1 MGKETST
8 IMSHL
13 KYALA
18 GLLGVIALAAVAP
31 GLAHADGIC
40 QRVPDSD
47 TIIKQN
53 SSSVLLWQADGDLA
67 LYASDN
73 MAQSLWHSDTAGAA
87 FELCTGTDGTLAVY
101 DEEGGKLW
109 SKTGSSATSAA
120 YLDLTN
126 CTLSAKFK
134 VSVLGTHMTFT
145 IWSIAGACPN
155 TASQATALNGWCAD
169 TTSEQTI
176 IQSDWAKLVWQT
188 SGKLALLAIGIDD
201 GTTLWSSN
209 TAGAELCFEDTGNL
223 VIYDTTQTKLWQS
236 GATGSDDVAYTLG
249 LKDCSLNI
257 TAFTGGTLWSSTNT
271 CPQTWSNSSWTVYK
285 GSSDKTLVE
294 NDDAE
299 LVFTTTGALTLRSK
313 AGKQFWT
320 SGTSGTGNRLVF
332 QSDGNLVIYPSSGSA
347 VWASGTN
354 GQSATQL
361 KIDGCSFSL
370 TNGGSTTYFSRG
382 SSSCATT
389 SRSLDGTSITKSG
402 NTRILQTEEA
412 YLEWDSTG
420 NLVLY
425 SMGGSKLWSSGT
437 TGKTLSLQSDGN
449 LVIYNSSGTA
459 VWASGTN
466 GTGADTINLDSDCAF
481 TVKDGS
487 TAKWTGN
494 SSCAVMSYSYENSQG
509 NSTFGVV
516 MSTALTAENT
526 GTALVQSTSGID
538 VTLFGN
544 KTSLLQATAY
554 QTSSNSGASLET
566 GSIEIL
572 GNSMDYGVNV
582 TYEKEFWSKSK
593 TFVVGVVPVA
603 VTASATGSLGMRLS
617 YNSGT
622 LTLTPSAD
630 LSASV
635 QAGVGVGSDVAGA
648 SAGVRGSLTLLNIS
662 LPISLKIFTSSGQ
675 TKFTVSGDLTI
686 ETLSGSLALYAEAY
700 VKVFGVKIGVDWS
713 YKLFSWTGLSFT
725 KSLFSKT
732 SSF

>member
-1 MGKETST
+1 
-8 IMSHL
+8 MSHL
-13 KYALA
+13 KYALS

-31 GLAHADGIC
+31 GLAHADGLC
-40 QRVPDSD
+40 WRVPDSD
-47 TIIKQN
+47 TIIKQS

-73 MAQSLWHSDTAGAA
+73 MAQSLWHSDTAGMA
-87 FELCTGTDGTLAVY
+87 FELCSSTDGALEVY

-109 SKTGSSATSAA
+109 SKSGSAA
-120 YLDLTN
+120 ITTASLELTN
-126 CTLSAKFK
+126 CTLSAKYKLPVFGTK
-134 VSVLGTHMTFT
+134 VTL
-145 IWSIAGACPN
+145 WSIAGTCPN
-155 TASQATALNGWCAD
+155 TASQTTALNGWCTD

-176 IQSDWAKLVWQT
+176 IQSEWAKLVWQT
-188 SGKLALLAIGIDD
+188 SGKLVLTATGIDD
-201 GTTLWSSN
+201 GTTIWSSS
-209 TAGAELCFEDTGNL
+209 TAGSELCFEDSGNL
-223 VIYDTTQTKLWQS
+223 VIYNASNAKLWES

-249 LKDCSLNI
+249 LKGCSLNI
-257 TAFTGGTLWSSTNT
+257 TAFTGGTLWSSAST
-271 CPQTWSNSSWTVYK
+271 CPQTWNNAAWTVFK
-285 GSSDKTLVE
+285 ASSDKTLVE

-299 LVFTTTGALTLRSK
+299 LVFTTTGALILRSK

-382 SSSCATT
+382 SSSCAT
-389 SRSLDGTSITKSG
+389 SARSLDGTTITKSG
-402 NTRILQTEEA
+402 TTRVLQTEEA
-412 YLEWDSTG
+412 YLDWESTG
-420 NLVLY
+420 NLVLH
-425 SMGGSKLWSSGT
+425 SMGGSTLWSSGT
-437 TGKTLSLQSDGN
+437 SGTGKKLALQTDGN
-449 LVIYNSSGTA
+449 LVIYNSAGAAVWSSGTA
-459 VWASGTN
+459 GVN
-466 GTGADTINLDSDCAF
+466 ADTINLDNDCAF

-487 TAKWTGN
+487 TARWTGN

-516 MSTALTAENT
+516 MSTAMTAENL
-526 GTALVQSTSGID
+526 GVAEVSSTSGLD
-538 VTLFGN
+538 LTLFGN
-544 KTSLLQATAY
+544 KTALFQATAY
-554 QTSSNSGASLET
+554 QTSSNSGSSLET

-582 TYEKEFWSKSK
+582 SYEKEFWSKSK
-593 TFVVGVVPVA
+593 TFVVGIVPVA
-603 VTASATGSLGMRLS
+603 VTASATGTLGMSLTYS
-617 YNSGT
+617 SGA
-622 LTLTPSAD
+622 LKLTPSAN
-630 LSASV
+630 LSASI

-648 SAGVRGSLTLLNIS
+648 SAGVRGSLTLIDLS
-662 LPISLKIFTSSGQ
+662 LPVSLKIFTSSGQ
-675 TKFTVSGDLTI
+675 TKFTVAGDLTL

-700 VKVFGVKIGVDWS
+700 VKVFGFKVGVDWS

-725 KSLFSKT
+725 RNLFSKT

>member
-1 MGKETST
+1 MGKGDIT

-13 KYALA
+13 KHALF
-18 GLLGVIALAAVAP
+18 GLAGVIALAAVAP
-31 GLAHADGIC
+31 GLAHASSVC

-53 SSSVLLWQADGDLA
+53 SSAVLLWQADGDLA

-73 MAQSLWHSDTAGAA
+73 LAQSLWHSDTAGTG
-87 FELCTGTDGTLAVY
+87 FEMCTGTDGSLAVN
-101 DEEGGKLW
+101 DEGGGKLW
-109 SKTGSSATSAA
+109 GKAGVAVLTGASLNLSA
-120 YLDLTN
+120 
-126 CTLSAKFK
+126 CTLSAKAKIPPFGITQT
-134 VSVLGTHMTFT
+134 V
-145 IWSIAGACPN
+145 WSIAGTCPS
-155 TASQATALNGWCAD
+155 TASQTTALNGWCTD
-169 TTSEQTI
+169 TTSEQI
-176 IQSDWAKLVWQT
+176 IVQNDWAKLVWQT
-188 SGKLALLAIGIDD
+188 SGKLALLATGIDD
-201 GTTLWSSN
+201 GTTIWSSS
-209 TAGAELCFEDTGNL
+209 TAGSELCFEDGGNL
-223 VIYDTTQTKLWQS
+223 VIYNTTQTKLWES
-236 GATGSDDVAYTLG
+236 GATGSSTVAYTLG

-257 TAFTGGTLWSSTNT
+257 TAFTGGTLWSTTNT
-271 CPQTWSNSSWTVYK
+271 CPQTWNNSTWTVYK

-299 LVFTTTGALTLRSK
+299 LVFTTTGALTLRTK
-313 AGKQFWT
+313 AGKEFWT

-361 KIDGCSFSL
+361 KIDGCSFSI
-370 TNGGSTTYFSRG
+370 TNGGSTTYYSRG
-382 SSSCATT
+382 SSSCAT
-389 SRSLDGTSITKSG
+389 SARSLDGTTISKSG

-412 YLEWDSTG
+412 YLEWESTG

-425 SMGGSKLWSSGT
+425 SMGGSKLWNSGT
-437 TGKTLSLQSDGN
+437 SSTGKTLALQTDGN
-449 LVIYNSSGTA
+449 LVIYSSSGAA

-466 GTGADTINLDSDCAF
+466 GVNADTINLDSDCVF

-494 SSCAVMSYSYENSQG
+494 STCAAMSYAYENSQG
-509 NSTFGVV
+509 NSTFGMV
-516 MSTALTAENT
+516 MTTALTAENT
-526 GTALVQSTSGID
+526 GTATVSSASGLD
-538 VTLFGN
+538 LTLLGN
-544 KTSLLQATAY
+544 KTSLFHATAY
-554 QTSSNSGASLET
+554 QTSSNNGSSLET

-582 TYEKEFWSKSK
+582 SYEKEFWSKSK

-603 VTASATGSLGMRLS
+603 VTASATGTLGMSLT
-617 YNSGT
+617 YNGA
-622 LTLTPSAD
+622 LVLTPSAD

-635 QAGVGVGSDVAGA
+635 QAGVGVGSDAAGA
-648 SAGVRGSLTLLNIS
+648 SAGVRGSLTLINLG
-662 LPISLKIFTSSGQ
+662 LPVSLKIFTSGGQ
-675 TKFTVSGDLTI
+675 TKFTVSGDLTL

-700 VKVFGVKIGVDWS
+700 VKVFGIKVGVDWS

-725 KSLFSKT
+725 KNLFSKT